1 MRLSDILILSWR
13 QLKQRRLRS
22 ILTMLAV
29 AVGVTT
35 IIALSAQVEG
45 VSATISQSL
54 GKLGPDSI
62 ILTMRGRSPF
72 TDADVASLQTFDGVS
87 RVIPMLTTFVRVPGL
102 NDPVNLVGISALDLA
117 NLLGESRLR
126 DGQMYFD
133 APSPQALLGYKVA
146 FDDTGQFRYS
156 PGQPILARSGQRS
169 IALAVVGVL
178 DTYGAAPLL
187 QPDNAIFVPIEYI
200 KQILRGTGYTMVIV
214 KAENI
219 QNVEPISQLVTQVYS
234 GRVNVMSIKQ
244 ITDTVIQITGMIT
257 LLLVGIAST
266 AFIAAG
272 LGTLNIMMISV
283 LERVREIGI
292 FKALGMKDK
301 EVLSIYIIQGLIVG
315 FLGVLVGL
323 GAGTALAYAL
333 PAALQSFGAGMTSTG
348 GGVGGGMGG
357 IGAFGGSGGF
367 SMSFTPLIS
376 FYYVGIASATSLIV
390 TLLSTAYPAWRASKL
405 RPVEALKYE

>member
-1 MRLSDILILSWR
+1 
-13 QLKQRRLRS
+13 
-22 ILTMLAV
+22 
-29 AVGVTT
+29 
-35 IIALSAQVEG
+35 
-45 VSATISQSL
+45 
-54 GKLGPDSI
+54 
-62 ILTMRGRSPF
+62 
-72 TDADVASLQTFDGVS
+72 
-87 RVIPMLTTFVRVPGL
+87 
-102 NDPVNLVGISALDLA
+102 
-117 NLLGESRLR
+117 
-126 DGQMYFD
+126 
-133 APSPQALLGYKVA
+133 
-146 FDDTGQFRYS
+146 
-156 PGQPILARSGQRS
+156 
-169 IALAVVGVL
+169 
-178 DTYGAAPLL
+178 
-187 QPDNAIFVPIEYI
+187 
-200 KQILRGTGYTMVIV
+200 
-214 KAENI
+214 
-219 QNVEPISQLVTQVYS
+219 
-234 GRVNVMSIKQ
+234 
-244 ITDTVIQITGMIT
+244 MIT
-257 LLLVGIAST
+257 LLLVAIAST

-348 GGVGGGMGG
+348 GGVGGGFGG
-357 IGAFGGSGGF
+357 MGAFGGSGGF